1 MEKGK
6 SMKTTAFRAGLAAA
20 VLTGL
25 TAFAAPA
32 TAQAADPNG
41 ARAPEAA
48 TTAAADGNFYAYE
61 YVGLSGRYCAWA
73 GDDAN
78 WSTCSPAGGMRNDA
92 DSIENRGFPG
102 AYEDVLVYWDNAD
115 DAGGWDGARACV
127 QNGWSYGHLY
137 MYEFP
142 ANGAGGGE
150 KLNDNI
156 SAHRWV
162 HSCTEDPM

>member
-1 MEKGK
+1 MR
-6 SMKTTAFRAGLAAA
+6 TTALRAGLAAA
-20 VLTGL
+20 VLAGL
-25 TAFAAPA
+25 TAFAVPA
-32 TAQAADPNG
+32 TAQAADTNG
-41 ARAPEAA
+41 ARTPATATA
-48 TTAAADGNFYAYE
+48 TTTTTAADGNFYAYE
-61 YVGLSGRYCAWA
+61 FVGGMGEYCAWA

-78 WSTCSPAGGMRNDA
+78 WSTCSPRGGIRNQA
-92 DSIENRGFPG
+92 SSVENRGFPG

-137 MYEFP
+137 QYEFP
-142 ANGAGGGE
+142 ANGEGGGE
-150 KLNDNI
+150 KMDQNI